1 MGGGGR
7 LLKRFSEFSQC
18 MSSFVK
24 IKTEKSLFV
33 SIFSV
38 AENSF
43 DSNKYNLDWALKKTI
58 EMFQRN
64 FQNVE

>member
-1 MGGGGR
+1 MSSLNACQA
-7 LLKRFSEFSQC
+7 LLKLKQENRC
-18 MSSFVK
+18 
-24 IKTEKSLFV
+24 SLDF
-33 SIFSV
+33 FLV

-64 FQNVE
+64 F